1 MARKTRYYYDEI
13 TCTFKEEKLTPG
25 AIAKRIS
32 TIGLISLALAFGIFQ
47 VYLYSSGDPIVNNQK
62 RENAQLRSALMELNE
77 RNYELMAQV
86 DSLHRKDNEL
96 YRSVLGMKEI
106 DEGIY
111 AGGIGGAEDFDPNAG
126 PSIVNNARKNIEKLA
141 SKIHE
146 QTASFEAI
154 ASEWATNEDKLSHI
168 PAIKPVPGDLISGF
182 GMRMHP
188 ILRIRKMHTGV
199 DMEARMGTP
208 VHATGDG
215 VVKFA
220 GAKANGYGT
229 HIDVD
234 HGYGFVTKY
243 AHLSKIAV
251 KPGQKIKR
259 GDLIGYSGN
268 TGQSAGPHL
277 HYEVIRDGR
286 KVNPVNHLF
295 KGVTPEEFLKM
306 KKDAQKEN
314 KSWD

>member
-1 MARKTRYYYDEI
+1 MARKTRYYYDET

-25 AIAKRIS
+25 SIAKKVS
-32 TIGLISLALAFGIFQ
+32 TIGIISLALAFGIFQ
-47 VYLYSSGDPIVNNQK
+47 VYLHTSGDPVVNNQK
-62 RENAQLRSALMELNE
+62 RQNEQLRAALTELNE

-86 DSLHRKDNEL
+86 DALHEKDNEL
-96 YRSVLGMKEI
+96 YRSVFGMDEI

-111 AGGIGGAEDFDPNAG
+111 AGGVGGAEDFNSG
-126 PSIVNNARKNIEKLA
+126 PGIVNNAKKNIERLA
-141 SKIHE
+141 SKIRE
-146 QTASFEAI
+146 QASSYQDI
-154 ASEWATNEDKLSHI
+154 ASELENNKEKLSHI
-168 PAIKPVPGDLISGF
+168 PAIRPVPGGLISGF

-188 ILRIRKMHTGV
+188 ILRIRKMHTGI
-199 DMEARMGTP
+199 DMEARMNTP

-215 VVKFA
+215 VIKFA

-251 KPGQKIKR
+251 KSGQKVKR
-259 GDLIGYSGN
+259 GQLIGYSGN

-277 HYEVIRDGR
+277 HYEVIKEGR
-286 KVNPVNHLF
+286 KVDPMNHLIR
-295 KGVTPEEFLKM
+295 GVTPDEFLKM
-306 KKDAQKEN
+306 KKAAQVEN

>member
-1 MARKTRYYYDEI
+1 MARKTRFYYDEI
-13 TCTFKEEKLTPG
+13 TCTFEEEKLTPG

-47 VYLYSSGDPIVNNQK
+47 VYLHTNGDPIAEKQK
-62 RENAQLRSALMELNE
+62 RENAQLRTALSDLNE
-77 RNYELMAQV
+77 RNFELMAQV
-86 DSLHRKDNEL
+86 DVLHQKDKDL
-96 YRSVLGMKEI
+96 YRSVFGMDEI
-106 DEGIY
+106 NEGIY
-111 AGGIGGAEDFDPNAG
+111 EGGIGGADDFDPNTSPG
-126 PSIVNNARKNIEKLA
+126 IVNNAKKNIERLA
-141 SKIHE
+141 GKIRQQE
-146 QTASFEAI
+146 SSYQDI
-154 ASEWATNEDKLSHI
+154 ANELETNKDKLSHI
-168 PAIKPVPGDLISGF
+168 PIIRPVPGKLISGF

-188 ILRIRKMHTGV
+188 ILRIRKTHTGI

-229 HIDVD
+229 HIDID
-234 HGYGFVTKY
+234 HSYGFVTKY

-251 KPGQKIKR
+251 KPGQKVKR
-259 GDLIGYSGN
+259 GQLIGYSGN

-286 KVNPVNHLF
+286 KVDPMNHVI
-295 KGVTPEEFLKM
+295 KGVTPEEFLEM
-306 KKDAQKEN
+306 KKAAQIEN

>member
-25 AIAKRIS
+25 SFAKKVS
-32 TIGLISLALAFGIFQ
+32 TIGIISLALAFGIFQ
-47 VYLYSSGDPIVNNQK
+47 AYLHTSGDPIVNNQK
-62 RENAQLRSALMELNE
+62 RQNSQLRAALTELNE

-86 DSLHRKDNEL
+86 DALHEKDNEL
-96 YRSVLGMKEI
+96 YRSVFGMDEI

-111 AGGIGGAEDFDPNAG
+111 EGGIGGAEDFDPNAG
-126 PSIVNNARKNIEKLA
+126 PGVVNNAKKNIARLA
-141 SKIHE
+141 SKIRE
-146 QTASFEAI
+146 QANSYQDI
-154 ASEWATNEDKLSHI
+154 ASELENNKEKLSHI
-168 PAIKPVPGDLISGF
+168 PAIRPVPGGLISGF

-188 ILRIRKMHTGV
+188 ILRIRKMHTGI

-243 AHLSKIAV
+243 AHLSKIAI
-251 KPGQKIKR
+251 KNGQKVKR
-259 GDLIGYSGN
+259 GELIGYSGN

-277 HYEVIRDGR
+277 HYEVVKEGR
-286 KVNPVNHLF
+286 KVDPMNHLIR
-295 KGVTPEEFLKM
+295 GVTPEEFLRM
-306 KKDAQKEN
+306 KKAAQVEN

>member
-13 TCTFKEEKLTPG
+13 TCTFKEEKLTPNSV
-25 AIAKRIS
+25 AKKVS

-47 VYLYSSGDPIVNNQK
+47 AYLHTSGDPIVNSQK
-62 RENAQLRSALMELNE
+62 LQNAQLRAALTELNE

-86 DSLHRKDNEL
+86 DALHAKDNEL
-96 YRSVLGMKEI
+96 YRSVFGMDEI
-106 DEGIY
+106 NEGIY
-111 AGGIGGAEDFDPNAG
+111 EGGIGGAEDFDPNAG
-126 PSIVNNARKNIEKLA
+126 PGVVTNAKKNIERLA
-141 SKIHE
+141 SKIR
-146 QTASFEAI
+146 QQASSYQDI
-154 ASEWATNEDKLSHI
+154 ASELESNKDKLSHI
-168 PAIKPVPGDLISGF
+168 PAIKPVPGKLISGF

-188 ILRIRKMHTGV
+188 ILRIRKMHTGI

-215 VVKFA
+215 KVKFA

-243 AHLSKIAV
+243 AHLSKIVV
-251 KPGQKIKR
+251 KQGQEIKR
-259 GDLIGYSGN
+259 GELIGYSGN

-277 HYEVIRDGR
+277 HYEVVKEGR
-286 KVNPVNHLF
+286 KVNPVNHLIR
-295 KGVTPEEFLKM
+295 GVTPEEFLEM
-306 KKDAQKEN
+306 KKAAQVEN